1 MTNIKS
7 MKLYTNVERV
17 YNELAELGIGGSEPL
32 KVEHLSTFDQLHY
45 HGTGALDKAIH
56 LLGIESG
63 QQLLEVG
70 SGIGGPARY
79 LASKTGA
86 NITALE
92 LQADQNQ
99 VAHQLSQRCGLS
111 DRINHLEGDFLDY
124 DWGEQRFDAV
134 VSWLA
139 LYHIPNREKLLG
151 QCHKLLKSGGKF
163 YTEDLCSRG
172 QFSPEELQGLED
184 DLYAISL
191 PDTNDYL
198 NDLRQAGFEIEYF
211 EDMSDNWSE
220 FTRTRLASYRADHQ
234 RQVRVHGEATVAAL
248 EEFYSAVNKYFQSGK
263 LAGVRLL
270 ARKVD

>member
-17 YNELAELGIGGSEPL
+17 YNELAELGIGDSEPL
-32 KVEHLSTFDQLHY
+32 KVEQLSTFDQLHY

-56 LLGIESG
+56 LLDIESS

-111 DRINHLEGDFLDY
+111 GRINHLEGIFLIMT
-124 DWGEQRFDAV
+124 GA
-134 VSWLA
+134 S
-139 LYHIPNREKLLG
+139 NNSMLLSAG
-151 QCHKLLKSGGKF
+151 LHSTTSQIAKN
-163 YTEDLCSRG
+163 CSAN
-172 QFSPEELQGLED
+172 
-184 DLYAISL
+184 AIS
-191 PDTNDYL
+191 Y
-198 NDLRQAGFEIEYF
+198 
-211 EDMSDNWSE
+211 
-220 FTRTRLASYRADHQ
+220 
-234 RQVRVHGEATVAAL
+234 
-248 EEFYSAVNKYFQSGK
+248 
-263 LAGVRLL
+263 
-270 ARKVD
+270 